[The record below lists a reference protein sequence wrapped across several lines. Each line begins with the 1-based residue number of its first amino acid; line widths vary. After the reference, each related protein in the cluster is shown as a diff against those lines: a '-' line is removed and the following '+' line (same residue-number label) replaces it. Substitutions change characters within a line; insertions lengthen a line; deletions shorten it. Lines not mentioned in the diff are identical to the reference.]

1 MNISQY
7 CSVSDASDPSP
18 LQSPN
23 VYNVSSVRPRDKK
36 TRQEGTRP
44 DQSQC
49 SVSVR
54 NIQMEW
60 VRSWR
65 SGGSNLTPTFNSP
78 LQSCGHGLDLLAQG
92 SQVQSQRVS
101 EKLTRTVA
109 LQRVQSAQETM
120 ICSYWYLL
128 LSTVTLFSFD
138 RHLCGFACYLP
149 VSIDCRQKGKAGQ
162 SHLYCQWPELAFS
175 VNQQKEW
182 VRSWRSGG
190 SNFTPTFNSP
200 LQSCGHGLDLL
211 AQGSQVQSQRV
222 SEKLTRTVALQRVQS
237 AQETMICSYW

>member
-1 MNISQY
+1 MTRFTNFGSRGGPQGGSSQETPQYYGSCVSVSQSITLNYHTPSHMNISQY

-78 LQSCGHGLDLLAQG
+78 LQSCGHGLDLLAQK
-92 SQVQSQRVS
+92 SNVQSQRIS
-101 EKLTRTVA
+101 QKLTRTVA
-109 LQRVQSAQETM
+109 LQRAQSAQEIM
-120 ICSYWYLL
+120 ICS
-128 LSTVTLFSFD
+128 
-138 RHLCGFACYLP
+138 
-149 VSIDCRQKGKAGQ
+149 
-162 SHLYCQWPELAFS
+162 
-175 VNQQKEW
+175 
-182 VRSWRSGG
+182 SW
-190 SNFTPTFNSP
+190 
-200 LQSCGHGLDLL
+200 
-211 AQGSQVQSQRV
+211 
-222 SEKLTRTVALQRVQS
+222 
-237 AQETMICSYW
+237 

>member
-1 MNISQY
+1 M
-7 CSVSDASDPSP
+7 SDAHRGGRYYGNKLSIA
-18 LQSPN
+18 
-23 VYNVSSVRPRDKK
+23 DKSAFFK
-36 TRQEGTRP
+36 LSANYRYRKKYI
-44 DQSQC
+44 C
-49 SVSVR
+49 
-54 NIQMEW
+54 NF
-60 VRSWR
+60 
-65 SGGSNLTPTFNSP
+65 TPTFNSS

-182 VRSWRSGG
+182 VRSWRSGE

-211 AQGSQVQSQRV
+211 AQKSEVQSHRV
-222 SEKLTRTVALQRVQS
+222 SKKLTRPAQS
-237 AQETMICSYW
+237 AQEIMICSCW